1 MILLK
6 EKKCKHSCLPF
17 VLQKNDNW
25 DWWSCAPTIKACFT
39 DPGVMEVFW
48 EEPNAIQKKL
58 IKGYQV
64 QAMLKRAIPVKISQR
79 GGTTFCFFLT
89 PSIFRKKITKNT
101 TEKTF
106 MSVRSMSF
114 QKKKQFAFHHP
125 SQIIFNGIVLI
136 RVFQVSWAQL
146 ILLYMTH

>member
-1 MILLK
+1 MIIWK
-6 EKKCKHSCLPF
+6 EKKCRHSCLPF

-64 QAMLKRAIPVKISQR
+64 QAVLKGAISVKIFSER
-79 GGTTFCFFLT
+79 WNTFGFFR
-89 PSIFRKKITKNT
+89 PSIYRKKSL
-101 TEKTF
+101 KTP
-106 MSVRSMSF
+106 
-114 QKKKQFAFHHP
+114 KKKLSRQ
-125 SQIIFNGIVLI
+125 
-136 RVFQVSWAQL
+136 
-146 ILLYMTH
+146 

>member
-1 MILLK
+1 MTLKKNCVWKLILWK
-6 EKKCKHSCLPF
+6 EKKCRHSCLSF

-64 QAMLKRAIPVKISQR
+64 QAVLKGAIPVKIFSER
-79 GGTTFCFFLT
+79 WNTILVFFLDPPSKEKKSLKT
-89 PSIFRKKITKNT
+89 PVGKIPAL
-101 TEKTF
+101 
-106 MSVRSMSF
+106 S
-114 QKKKQFAFHHP
+114 KKKTIRIP
-125 SQIIFNGIVLI
+125 PLSQIIFNGIVLI

-146 ILLYMTH
+146 I